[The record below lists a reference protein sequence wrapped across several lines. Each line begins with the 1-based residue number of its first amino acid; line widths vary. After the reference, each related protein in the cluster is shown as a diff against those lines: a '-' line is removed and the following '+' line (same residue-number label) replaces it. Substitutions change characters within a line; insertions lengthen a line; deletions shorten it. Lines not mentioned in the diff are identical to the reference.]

1 MPNKF
6 YEANLSISCVDGAT
20 IYGCISNDAAI
31 LFAFLDVHD
40 HEGSN
45 LHLAIRDT
53 PEQDPFRE
61 IFDNEAVYNEIQG
74 WLND

>member
-1 MPNKF
+1 MTPKF
-6 YEANLSISCVDGAT
+6 YEANLSIACVDGAT
-20 IYGCISNDAAI
+20 IYGCISSEAI
-31 LFAFLDVHD
+31 MLSDFLAVHD

-61 IFDNEAVYNEIQG
+61 IFDNEAVYNQIQG